1 MGVGAERDTILWG
14 KDEEEAW
21 PENGDPEQGFFV
33 NKQAETEPYSAL
45 YVHLVVQI
53 MYGWVHLNKILHENL
68 PSQFTPDC
76 SFRQ

>member
-21 PENGDPEQGFFV
+21 PEDRDPEQGFFV
-33 NKQAETEPYSAL
+33 NTQAETEPYSAL

-53 MYGWVHLNKILHENL
+53 ISGWVHVNKMM
-68 PSQFTPDC
+68 PSAE
-76 SFRQ
+76 